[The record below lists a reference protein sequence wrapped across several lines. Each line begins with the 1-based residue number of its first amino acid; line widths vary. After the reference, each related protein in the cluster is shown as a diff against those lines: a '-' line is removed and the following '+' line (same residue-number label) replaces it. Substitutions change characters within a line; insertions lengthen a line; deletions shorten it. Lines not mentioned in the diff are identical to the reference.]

1 MLLVSKYLAGMGN
14 GVCAAA
20 ILSRGL
26 LAAVRRDHNG
36 GTTAKTV
43 LVRAS
48 GPSLVPFR
56 VSGTLPDP
64 ELQLFAAGSSSVPV
78 AASTGWGGSAQ
89 IAAASASAG
98 AFSWGTS
105 ATPDSAIL
113 LTLPPGAYTAMVSGA
128 SGDGGVALIEV
139 YDIP

>member
-1 MLLVSKYLAGMGN
+1 MGN